1 MLFKLMEVTLK
12 IGSLFHICY
21 VHVLEKENKLDL
33 AYNDAGKFPVIIRKG
48 HQNPYSNSWQG
59 WGGVLALRGSCY

>member
-48 HQNPYSNSWQG
+48 DQNPYSNS
-59 WGGVLALRGSCY
+59 